1 MTQYSYPVVSHTDV
15 FSVLTEVNV
24 GLAWNVTQNWSA
36 QVGYRLMVG
45 TGIGLADHQI
55 PTYIVDVPEIA
66 AINRN
71 GNLLLHGAF
80 AGITYNY

>member
-1 MTQYSYPVVSHTDV
+1 LERPGR
-15 FSVLTEVNV
+15 LPP
-24 GLAWNVTQNWSA
+24 LA
-36 QVGYRLMVG
+36 G

-55 PTYIVDVPEIA
+55 PTTSSTVPEIA
-66 AINRN
+66 AISRN